1 MTKGL
6 NIYKLSRVR
15 DETSFNIMKK
25 HDSRSEDKR
34 TTQYHEMESFRFFV
48 NALMVSSMVT
58 AYPEYER
65 KSICLGS
72 RKSFASI

>member
-15 DETSFNIMKK
+15 DEVSFNIMKK

-48 NALMVSSMVT
+48 NALMSKGVNVSDLD
-58 AYPEYER
+58 
-65 KSICLGS
+65 KNGCL
-72 RKSFASI
+72 K